1 MRSGKKVTYIRDYRK
16 RNPSAQGLLGFQTP
30 NQMKNASS
38 AQNIERTNEIQAR
51 ELLRKFP
58 EFPCRVRFSL
68 QRGPVKVRLHNF
80 PTPL

>member
-16 RNPSAQGLLGFQTP
+16 GFLVH
-30 NQMKNASS
+30 KAYWG
-38 AQNIERTNEIQAR
+38 AQNIEGTNEIQAR
-51 ELLRKFP
+51 QLLRKFP
-58 EFPCRVRFSL
+58 EFPYRVRFSL